1 MKISDIVSDFKDAK
15 TCEGKLNTYI
25 VMCKTDKKDITIK
38 DLLDF
43 IEPLPFTIREKLH
56 IAISATTFIYENA

>member
-1 MKISDIVSDFKDAK
+1 MRIADVVMDFKDAK

-25 VMCKTDKKDITIK
+25 VMCKVNSETITIK

-43 IEPLPFTIREKLH
+43 IEPLPFTVREKIH
-56 IAISATTFIYENA
+56 IGISATTIIYM